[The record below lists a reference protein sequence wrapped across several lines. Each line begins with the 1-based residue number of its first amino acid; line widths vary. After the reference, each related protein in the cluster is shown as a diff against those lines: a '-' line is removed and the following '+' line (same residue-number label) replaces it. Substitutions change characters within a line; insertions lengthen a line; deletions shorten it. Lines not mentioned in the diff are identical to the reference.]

1 MNVIFVTL
9 IEALK
14 CSPMASLRYFHD
26 KSHSGFT
33 INPIFMVLK
42 TSDDLL
48 NLVSSKQLLNENI
61 K

>member
-1 MNVIFVTL
+1 M
-9 IEALK
+9 EALK
-14 CSPMASLRYFHD
+14 CAHMALLRYFHD